1 MAYPTPRSCTANLHA
16 GMTDGAYKKYAM
28 NRGGFVEGDTAG
40 VRKLMSGV
48 WHGFNEAE
56 QKWLP
61 DGRPC
66 VTATYV
72 DVAPVD
78 KENV

>member
-1 MAYPTPRSCTANLHA
+1 MAYPPSRSCNEDLRA

-48 WHGFNEAE
+48 WHGFNESPT
-56 QKWLP
+56 KFLP
-61 DGRPC
+61 DGRECTSPY
-66 VTATYV
+66 YV
-72 DVAPVD
+72 DVTPED